1 MNYFIY
7 DLETLINCF
16 TFSGKFRG
24 RPEIY
29 TFEISS
35 RKNQKQEI
43 LTFLSYLQN
52 LQNTYMVGFNSLGF
66 DYPILHCLL
75 NEHHTF
81 SYTTAYN
88 LCQQIIGSQ
97 NYGGGFNQIKM
108 SDRIIPQI
116 DLVKVNHFDNANRR
130 TPLKSLQV
138 AMRLPSV
145 EDMPVE
151 MGVNLTDAQMDEVIL
166 YNHNDVR
173 ATEEFLERC
182 IKQIEMRKELLDN
195 GVLTG
200 DVLNFSDVKIG
211 AEYLVKRI
219 GRSKCFN
226 GYEPRQ
232 TTRKSVE
239 FADIILPKIFYRTEP
254 FQEVLEWFKKQVI
267 YPGSKIDP
275 PKLQARLANLDFHF
289 GVGGVHASVVSKSF
303 ASSES
308 HQIIDVDVTGMYP
321 SIAIANG
328 FAPEHLGEDFKVAY
342 KQLVSDRARY
352 PKGSMMNGVLKL
364 ASNGT
369 FGNTDN
375 PYSCFYD
382 PRYPKQV
389 TINGQLQILQLVEYF
404 SLIPGVDIIQANT
417 DGVTI
422 YLPRKIRYLFDLWKA
437 DWESITGLR
446 LEEVEY
452 SKMWIRDVNNYL
464 CLISNGKIK
473 AKGAYWCPKDAA
485 DYDGVWN
492 KDFSNMVV
500 QKVIEQSLTKGW
512 NPDALVLLMTDPFD
526 FMIRYKTPKGAK
538 LFIGDK
544 EMTKTVRYYVS
555 TKGEPMKK
563 IATPTGEIG
572 AYKRKSKLTDE
583 FFEGVMNEIGP
594 GVWDARIHTGNKSKY
609 EMTETSIENGRLVK
623 CCNRASD
630 FNWEDVDYDYYI
642 KEIEKLEI

>member
-1 MNYFIY
+1 MNYFIW

-24 RPEIY
+24 KSEIF

-35 RKNQKQEI
+35 RKNQKTE
-43 LTFLSYLQN
+43 LLSFLNYLQN
-52 LQNTYMVGFNSLGF
+52 AQVHMVGFNSLGF
-66 DYPILHCLL
+66 DYPILHTLL

-81 SYTTAYN
+81 TYTTAYN

-108 SDRIIPQI
+108 SDRLIPQI
-116 DLVKVNHFDNANRR
+116 DLVKVNHFDNVNKR

-151 MGVNLTDAQMDEVIL
+151 MGVDLTDAQMDEVIL

-182 IKQIEMRKELLDN
+182 LPQIEMRKELLDN

-254 FQEVLEWFKKQVI
+254 FQGVLEWFKKQVI
-267 YPGSKIDP
+267 YPASKIDP
-275 PKLQARLANLDFHF
+275 PKLESRLANLDFHF

-342 KQLVSDRARY
+342 RELVSDRARY

-389 TINGQLQILQLVEYF
+389 TINGQLQILQLVEVL
-404 SLIPGVDIIQANT
+404 SLIPGLDIIQANT
-417 DGVTI
+417 DGITAFV
-422 YLPRKIRYLFDLWKA
+422 PRSLRYLFDLWCD
-437 DWESITGLR
+437 DWEKETGLK
-446 LEEVEY
+446 LERINY
-452 SKMWIRDVNNYL
+452 SRMWIKDVNSYL
-464 CLISNGKIK
+464 
-473 AKGAYWCPKDAA
+473 
-485 DYDGVWN
+485 
-492 KDFSNMVV
+492 VV
-500 QKVIEQSLTKGW
+500 VE
-512 NPDALVLLMTDPFD
+512 
-526 FMIRYKTPKGAK
+526 
-538 LFIGDK
+538 
-544 EMTKTVRYYVS
+544 E
-555 TKGEPMKK
+555 
-563 IATPTGEIG
+563 
-572 AYKRKSKLTDE
+572 
-583 FFEGVMNEIGP
+583 
-594 GVWDARIHTGNKSKY
+594 
-609 EMTETSIENGRLVK
+609 
-623 CCNRASD
+623 
-630 FNWEDVDYDYYI
+630 
-642 KEIEKLEI
+642 